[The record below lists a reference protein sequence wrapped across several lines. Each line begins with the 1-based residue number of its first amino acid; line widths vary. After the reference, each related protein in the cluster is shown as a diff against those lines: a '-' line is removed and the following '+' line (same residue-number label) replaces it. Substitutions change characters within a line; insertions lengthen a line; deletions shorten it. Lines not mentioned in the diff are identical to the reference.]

1 VQTNREEWQT
11 TGTTG
16 FQGNISHHGAGKP
29 FKDGFVNKAGVAA
42 AAKADAEQEVSHRS
56 LDVPEHGVGA
66 CMEGPT
72 SALNALV
79 LYCVED
85 TC

>member
-1 VQTNREEWQT
+1 MQTNREEWQT

-42 AAKADAEQEVSHRS
+42 AAKADAEQEVSNRS
-56 LDVPEHGVGA
+56 VDVPILVSEHAWRGLRY
-66 CMEGPT
+66 PW
-72 SALNALV
+72 SHALV
-79 LYCVED
+79 QRYGV
-85 TC
+85 